1 MTPVSVFPPP
11 APAPPSSTGESRL
24 GVAQKIS
31 FGLGF
36 TGNTL
41 MGIGIETMLFPVFAL
56 YLGMS
61 PKVIG
66 FAVALPRLWDGIM
79 DTVVG
84 TYSDNFHS
92 RWGRRR
98 PFIVAGACAS
108 GLAYA
113 LIWMAPV
120 GLGSSGLTAWLLA
133 TLIVFWTANAVF
145 FVPLEAL
152 GMSLSKNYD
161 ERTSLMGF
169 RSFFAKVGTLASSW
183 SFWLVEK
190 GWFGAGQRGAI
201 VVGAIWGVLILLFG
215 AWPGVF
221 LREAAPAGPAA
232 APVRFW
238 DSLKSAVRN
247 ASFRRITMYLLFM
260 AASISVS
267 SAVQFYATLFWV
279 ARGDAKLTAV
289 LTGASSTLN
298 IVCGMLALP
307 LTSWGARKL
316 GKHRMA
322 LIAAFV
328 TSLGGLLSWFFLT
341 PAHPWLSLAVAPF
354 FGIGITAV
362 YQLYF
367 SMVADVAEE
376 GALRNGVRNEG
387 MYSAISNCMIKG
399 GLALSFALGGVL
411 VDAIGFTGKDIV
423 PTAEMLFN
431 LRILRALL
439 PTGTAAVAMLFL
451 IGYPLTKERL
461 EALRAAR
468 SST

>member
-1 MTPVSVFPPP
+1 M
-11 APAPPSSTGESRL
+11 PSSSATTPLPEERL
-24 GVAQKIS
+24 TAAQKTA

-56 YLGMS
+56 YLGLS

-66 FAVALPRLWDGIM
+66 LAVALPRLWDGVM
-79 DTVVG
+79 DTVIG
-84 TYSDNFHS
+84 TYSDNFKS

-98 PFIVAGACAS
+98 PFIVAGAVAS

-113 LIWMAPV
+113 LIWMAPS
-120 GLGSSGLTAWLLA
+120 GLGSSGLTAWLLV
-133 TLIVFWTANAVF
+133 TLIVFWTANATF

-152 GMSLSKNYD
+152 GMALSKHYD

-190 GWFGAGQRGAI
+190 GWFGTGQRGAV
-201 VVGAIWGVLILLFG
+201 VVGAIWGLLIMVFG

-221 LREAAPAGPAA
+221 LRERTDHSAAPA
-232 APVRFW
+232 VKFW
-238 DSLKSAVRN
+238 HSLKTAVRN
-247 ASFRRITMYLLFM
+247 PSFRRITMYLLFM
-260 AASISVS
+260 AASVSVS
-267 SAVQFYATLFWV
+267 SAVQFYTTLFWV
-279 ARGDAKLTAV
+279 AQGDSKLTSL
-289 LTGASSTLN
+289 LTGAASTLN
-298 IVCGMLALP
+298 ILCGMLSLP
-307 LTSWGARKL
+307 LVSWGARRI

-322 LIAAFV
+322 LVAAFV
-328 TSLGGLLSWFFLT
+328 TALGGLLSWWFLT

-367 SMVADVAEE
+367 AMVADVAEE
-376 GALRNGVRNEG
+376 GALRHGVRNEG

-399 GLALSFALGGVL
+399 GLALSFALGGAL
-411 VDAIGFTGKDIV
+411 VDWLGFTGNDIH
-423 PTAEMLFN
+423 PTPEMLQD

-439 PTGTAAVAMLFL
+439 PTGTAAAAMLFVM
-451 IGYPLTKERL
+451 GYPLTKERL
-461 EALRAAR
+461 EALRAQAAR
-468 SST
+468 SA